1 MKKYEAIFIL
11 DDRKVDDG
19 GKNFITEVETAIGEF
34 GGAAGRSESMGRRQ
48 FAYPIKKK
56 RGGVYWNVVFE
67 LPEDKVAELKNRYR
81 LNQTLLRLEVFIY
94 DRPEQVVLPKK
105 NQDQDST
112 DRPARGELKDQ
123 KVETKS

>member
-11 DDRKVDDG
+11 DDRKADDG

-34 GGAAGRSESMGRRQ
+34 GGGAARSESMGRRQ

-56 RGGVYWNVVFE
+56 RGGIYWDVVFE

-81 LNQTLLRLEVFIY
+81 LNPTLLRLEIFIY
-94 DRPEQVVLPKK
+94 DRPKVTVLPKK

-112 DRPARGELKDQ
+112 DRPARDELKDQ
-123 KVETKS
+123 PETKS

>member
-19 GKNFITEVETAIGEF
+19 GKNFISEVEAAIGEF
-34 GGAAGRSESMGRRQ
+34 GGAVTESKSMGRKQ

-56 RGGVYWNVVFE
+56 RGGIYWDVVFE

-94 DRPEQVVLPKK
+94 DRPELTVLPKK
-105 NQDQDST
+105 NQDQGST
-112 DRPARGELKDQ
+112 DRPARDELKDQ
-123 KVETKS
+123 EVKSKS